1 MSTTFRKITRRG
13 VALLLA
19 LGICLS
25 VAPLESFAA
34 STSDPE
40 AKMTA
45 LADHLTREIR
55 VSQVANTYSA
65 GRSISTSTA
74 DNVVSWQLDYNGL
87 GGWSKNFD
95 DRIYSRKYNGSEAQS
110 YQTTQNKTVYL
121 STLDNDATTSHM
133 QYLAAVYGQ
142 HGGDRYRTSVRKAM
156 DMILHMQNSNG
167 GWPEMY
173 PEQTWAGSDFE
184 NHSTINDDVHY
195 RVMSMMQK
203 ILNNQYPFNNNVF
216 DAAYKQK
223 IQASYDKGLDFLIKA
238 QLKKNDGTPTLW
250 AAKYN
255 KSNYTPMWARHFE
268 PPVINN
274 RESQMIL
281 FFLLSVPNK
290 SVEVKKAIYYGAMW
304 MHENVTM
311 NLEYR
316 WQTSPYFFNK
326 SGAKLWYRF
335 QDPNTGRAVYAEN
348 NKTLSSIMDLSTE
361 RRHGY
366 GWATNLG
373 YQICDA
379 TGAFLNSYKDV
390 PLLPAPAPEPEPVP
404 EVPAPAPAPEPEPVP
419 EVPAPAPAPEPEPV
433 PEVPAPAPAPEPEPV
448 PEVPA
453 PAPAPEPEPVP
464 APAPTPAPEPDPVP
478 EVPAPEPEPPEV
490 PAPAPEPD
498 PVPEVPAP
506 EPDPAEPGQD
516 RNQWKNEKRQND
528 DNIKHFEMS
537 ITGNEQ
543 IETGDHTVKA
553 KYIAVIDNRGTGNE
567 VVWSV
572 EGTDGVSI
580 DRNGVLRVDPDAE
593 AGTVVITATM
603 KNAPTATVS
612 FLVEITNREPDEE
625 RNWSGSSRKNR
636 DSSEKNR
643 DSSDSNS
650 CERDSNESGRGSS
663 EGDSD
668 SQDSSGRGSD
678 SKDQDFSARSSGYK
692 D

>member
-1 MSTTFRKITRRG
+1 MMLQKIWTSLFQTIGLSKIWRCFLMSMTLKKVTLKG
-13 VALLLA
+13 AVWLLVLS
-19 LGICLS
+19 ICIS
-25 VAPLESFAA
+25 AIPFTSFAA

-379 TGAFLNSYKDV
+379 TGAFLSSYKDQSGTQQ
-390 PLLPAPAPEPEPVP
+390 PAPQPQPEPQPPSGGSGGGSGGSTQPPQEPVEQP
-404 EVPAPAPAPEPEPVP
+404 SSGGSGGSGSTSRDSQRRSTTTQRTETETAAAPAEKGVAFTVNASTFVVDGERQLMDAAPYIKDGRMMIPVRHLEALFGVKPFWNNNERSVSINFGGTNYKVIIGSRLLTANNAPLMELDVSAEILRSRTFVPASRFARAM
-419 EVPAPAPAPEPEPV
+419 
-433 PEVPAPAPAPEPEPV
+433 
-448 PEVPA
+448 
-453 PAPAPEPEPVP
+453 
-464 APAPTPAPEPDPVP
+464 
-478 EVPAPEPEPPEV
+478 
-490 PAPAPEPD
+490 
-498 PVPEVPAP
+498 
-506 EPDPAEPGQD
+506 G
-516 RNQWKNEKRQND
+516 
-528 DNIKHFEMS
+528 
-537 ITGNEQ
+537 
-543 IETGDHTVKA
+543 IEY
-553 KYIAVIDNRGTGNE
+553 KYDELTR
-567 VVWSV
+567 
-572 EGTDGVSI
+572 
-580 DRNGVLRVDPDAE
+580 
-593 AGTVVITATM
+593 TAT
-603 KNAPTATVS
+603 
-612 FLVEITNREPDEE
+612 FI
-625 RNWSGSSRKNR
+625 
-636 DSSEKNR
+636 
-643 DSSDSNS
+643 
-650 CERDSNESGRGSS
+650 
-663 EGDSD
+663 
-668 SQDSSGRGSD
+668 
-678 SKDQDFSARSSGYK
+678 
-692 D
+692 